1 MSVQY
6 VVTAPPTAVYVPPTV
21 SPEAVR
27 TLRAK
32 LKAMIRQAWDS
43 PEGQALANALSSEAQ
58 SYGRELEALYENTG
72 FDKQIKAI
80 AEKHD
85 ISGKYKRL
93 WGKV

>member
-6 VVTAPPTAVYVPPTV
+6 VVTAPPTAVYAPTV
-21 SPEAVR
+21 SPESIR
-27 TLRAK
+27 QLRLR
-32 LKAMIRQAWDS
+32 LKALIKQAWET
-43 PEGQALANALSSEAQ
+43 PEGQALADALSSVAQ
-58 SYGRELEALYENTG
+58 GYGKDLEALYENTG

-85 ISGKYKRL
+85 IGGKYKRL

>member
-6 VVTAPPTAVYVPPTV
+6 VVTAPPTAVYAPVTV

-27 TLRAK
+27 QLRLK
-32 LKAMIRQAWDS
+32 LKALIKQAWET
-43 PEGQALANALSSEAQ
+43 PEGQALADALSSVAQ
-58 SYGRELEALYENTG
+58 SYGSELEKLYETTG
-72 FDKQIKAI
+72 FDKQIRAI